1 MGRDLALERAWR
13 KRMREYQ
20 RSGLTIRE
28 FCEQQGVVA
37 HQFCW
42 WRSELKRRDAKSTL
56 MDKRA
61 SHKKSARRAKRDD
74 QPSSHASRR
83 FVPVEIQPSLRSDAS
98 IEIILDQPPRLR
110 VSSGFDAELLREVVS
125 VLEQR

>member
-1 MGRDLALERAWR
+1 MR
-13 KRMREYQ
+13 KYQ
-20 RSGLTIRE
+20 QSGLTIRE
-28 FCEQQGVVA
+28 FCERESLVA

-61 SHKKSARRAKRDD
+61 SHKKSARRSKRDN
-74 QPSSHASRR
+74 QPSSHVSRR

-110 VSSGFDAELLREVVS
+110 VSSGFDAERLREVVG
-125 VLEQR
+125 VLEHR